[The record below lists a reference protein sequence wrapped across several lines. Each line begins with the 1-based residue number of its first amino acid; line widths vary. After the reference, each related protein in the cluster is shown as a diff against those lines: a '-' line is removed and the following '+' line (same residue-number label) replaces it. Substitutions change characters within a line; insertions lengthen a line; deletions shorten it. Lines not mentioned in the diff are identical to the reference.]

1 MIKNELKVITK
12 DWFKKNIISFDKDFL
27 SKKYANIKE
36 NNKIKEQLIKIFG
49 SEFMNQIDEAGT
61 ENNLFNKK
69 VRRETT
75 IVKIVEIDELPSA
88 NDADENV
95 IYAIKD
101 EKAIDEDCK
110 YHLYV
115 AVDDEIEDTKV
126 WIEVSSPSYIFETD
140 NIDFGAKFRD
150 FEIARRKYS
159 YLNWEELKA
168 KLLTFE
174 SSYNYLLNKKIKSG
188 EFIYNNSEKHFP
200 TVEIGY
206 SEEDDKLYVDSKE
219 YQDDKDVFAQLILNE
234 ESELKDENEVK
245 YYYITVGSGGSVPG
259 IYGSYDMDLLANSG
273 EDLSYLENIE
283 LVYDAGDN
291 SNMYLYFK
299 AEKLDG
305 KEREDGSIYK
315 YIGPKYTFLIYGQI
329 GATNNFKWY
338 IGSATAYGIFKF
350 DGKKQEPVYIQSGD
364 WSEEIDEEYNNLI
377 GQIDPETG
385 RKYKGYKEDS
395 DSYRYYQRN
404 ITQEWD
410 DDVNAI
416 LNEE

>member
-27 SKKYANIKE
+27 SKKYTNIKE

-49 SEFMNQIDEAGT
+49 SEFMEQIDGAGT
-61 ENNLFNKK
+61 ENDLFNKK

-75 IVKIVEIDELPSA
+75 IVKIVEINELPSS
-88 NDADENV
+88 NDADENI

-115 AVDDEIEDTKV
+115 AVDDENEETKV
-126 WIEVSSPSYIFETD
+126 WVEISSPSYIFETD
-140 NIDFGAKFRD
+140 NIDFETEFNNFD
-150 FEIARRKYS
+150 ILFRRKYS
-159 YLNWEELKA
+159 YLNWEALQT
-168 KLLTFE
+168 KLLTFDE
-174 SSYNYLLNKKIKSG
+174 NYNYSLNKKVMSG
-188 EFIYNNSEKHFP
+188 EFVYNKKEQNFP
-200 TVEIGY
+200 TVTLWYDGE
-206 SEEDDKLYVDSKE
+206 KLYVDAKE
-219 YQDDKDVFAQLILNE
+219 YNGNKDILAQTILDE
-234 ESELKDENEVK
+234 DSELKDENEVK

-259 IYGSYDMDLLANSG
+259 IYGSYDMDILANSG

-283 LVYDAGDN
+283 LVYDATIN
-291 SNMYLYFK
+291 SNSIMYLYFK

-305 KEREDGSIYK
+305 KEREDGSVYK

-329 GATNNFKWY
+329 LGTDNFKWY

-350 DGKKQEPVYIQSGD
+350 DGKKQEPVYIKSGD
-364 WSEEIDEEYNNLI
+364 CGQEINEEYNNLI

-385 RKYKGYKEDS
+385 RKYKGYKEDLYHY
-395 DSYRYYQRN
+395 DEE
-404 ITQEWD
+404 TLHQEWD
-410 DDVNAI
+410 NDVNAI